1 MQDKHT
7 LRQPAHSSGGCFVR
21 SSVRPLLCAW
31 LMHPHL
37 AVCLNGNGPQ
47 RRAGALCRGRPSLT
61 AAEPRQACDAAGCLQ
76 TAPPIARA
84 PRAYMQVLEHL
95 VAHSVCRMCFI
106 LCQWSQ
112 HPVLSPGTIC
122 TIRPAQPAQLL
133 LKAL

>member
-7 LRQPAHSSGGCFVR
+7 LQQPAHSSGGCFVR

-76 TAPPIARA
+76 TAPPRRAGARSLHA
-84 PRAYMQVLEHL
+84 VF
-95 VAHSVCRMCFI
+95 SSI
-106 LCQWSQ
+106 S
-112 HPVLSPGTIC
+112 
-122 TIRPAQPAQLL
+122 
-133 LKAL
+133 